1 MLEQQCRLYKFNLF
15 LLEKMTEDI
24 SDSEL
29 SQQTAPG
36 TNPPIWILGHLA
48 VSTDYASKTL
58 GIPTAC
64 PKAWHVDFGPGSTP
78 LKMHDPAPTKDQLME
93 AIRSGHQRVT
103 DAARNVTAEHL
114 AAPHPVALLRGSP
127 VETVGDLITHLMNTH
142 EAMHIG
148 QLSMWRRLTGRKP
161 LV

>member
-1 MLEQQCRLYKFNLF
+1 MLEQQCRLYGFNLF
-15 LLEKMTEDI
+15 LLEKMMEDV
-24 SDSEL
+24 SDAEL
-29 SQQTAPG
+29 THQASPG

-48 VSTDYASKTL
+48 VATDYASKTL

-78 LKMHDPAPTKDQLME
+78 LKMHDPAPTKSQLMD
-93 AIRSGHQRVT
+93 AIRAGHQRVT
-103 DAARNVTAEHL
+103 EAARNVTAEQL
-114 AAPHPVALLRGSP
+114 AGPHPVALLKGSP
-127 VETVGDLITHLMNTH
+127 IETVGDLLTHLINTH

>member
-1 MLEQQCRLYKFNLF
+1 MLEQQCRLYRFNLAV
-15 LLEKMTEDI
+15 LETMTADI
-24 SDSEL
+24 TDDEL
-29 SQQTAPG
+29 THQPAPG

-48 VSTDYASKTL
+48 VATDYASKTL

-78 LKMHDPAPTKDQLME
+78 LKMHDPAPTKDQLLE
-93 AIRSGHQRVT
+93 AIRNGHARVT
-103 DAARNVTAEHL
+103 AATANVTPELL
-114 AAPHPVALLRGSP
+114 AAPHPVALLKGTP
-127 VETVGDLITHLMNTH
+127 IETVGDLLTHLMNTH

-161 LV
+161 LI